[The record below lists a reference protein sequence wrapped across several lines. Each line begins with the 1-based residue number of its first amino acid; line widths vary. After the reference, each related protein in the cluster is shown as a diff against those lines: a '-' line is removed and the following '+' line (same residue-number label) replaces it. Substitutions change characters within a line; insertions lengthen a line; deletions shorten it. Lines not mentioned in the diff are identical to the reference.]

1 MLSRFALRAATV
13 RALRG
18 ATWAGSR
25 VMDSELAAIDD
36 VAAEHPQPVIVVYTD
51 DGTFKTGPHR
61 GLAGANGMQSLVIEI
76 AVTQRMTVEH
86 QGEQVIVYDQTWTDA
101 KMELTLDLIERQVLC
116 ALTDPNNV
124 WGEMWRRFAV
134 ATGDRTSNRGNS
146 VREGVRFSGRQIMIP
161 VELPRDPVPGAKPS
175 ALWDD
180 FRTLAATDPEL
191 APALA
196 MIDAALAGSQVE
208 PDWTVLSR
216 AYALT
221 AGGADALMVR

>member
-1 MLSRFALRAATV
+1 
-13 RALRG
+13 LRG
-18 ATWAGSR
+18 FRSKLSAG
-25 VMDSELAAIDD
+25 
-36 VAAEHPQPVIVVYTD
+36 VYV
-51 DGTFKTGPHR
+51 DGTR
-61 GLAGANGMQSLVIEI
+61 GQREVGNVQGACI
-76 AVTQRMTVEH
+76 AVISCAKLRSDRNLLRRRTRRRFHGKLDFRQRILETSRPAALDLS
-86 QGEQVIVYDQTWTDA
+86 GNSSGKI
-101 KMELTLDLIERQVLC
+101 DLIERQVLC